1 MQTDIISSSFRDPS
15 GFLFSRDGKIYR
27 QINKSYQ
34 ADYDYLISSGLYQKL
49 IDKQLLIPHQEVD
62 VDPLIQDTVYKV
74 IQPERIEFISYPYE
88 WCFSQLQDAA
98 LNTLRVQSI
107 ALEHGMSLKDSS
119 SYNIQFQNGKPLLID
134 TLSFEIYKE
143 GQPWIAYRQFCQH
156 FLAPLSLMAYKDFRL
171 NQLLRDYIDGLP
183 LDLTSRLLPIKTRLN
198 FPVLMHIH
206 THAASQKRMAGREIP
221 SKGQMNRTSF
231 LGLLDSLESGVR
243 KLKWQPVGTD
253 WSEYYQDI
261 NYSEQGFQHKQTL
274 VGEYLDALKPERVW
288 DLGANVGIF
297 SRLAS
302 DMGAFTIAFD
312 SDQAAVERNYLK
324 CRQDQEKNL
333 LPLTIDLT
341 NPSPNLGWANRER
354 MTIVERGSADTILAL
369 ALIHHLAIGNNVP
382 LDRICEYFRSLG
394 KSLIIEFVPKD
405 DSQVKRM
412 LSSREDIFLDYNRN
426 TFEHIFSK
434 QFDIRRAE
442 RVQDSTRYIYLMVGR

>member
-15 GFLFSRDGKIYR
+15 GFLFSRDGQIYR

-62 VDPLIQDTVYKV
+62 VNPLIQDTVYKV

-183 LDLTSRLLPIKTRLN
+183 LDLTSRLLPIKTRLI

>member
-15 GFLFSRDGKIYR
+15 GFLFSRDGQIYR

-34 ADYDYLISSGLYQKL
+34 ADYDYLISSGLYKNL

-221 SKGQMNRTSF
+221 SKGQMNLTSF

-274 VGEYLDALKPERVW
+274 VREYLDALKPERVW

-354 MTIVERGSADTILAL
+354 MTIVERGSADTVLAL

>member
-15 GFLFSRDGKIYR
+15 GFLFSRDGQIYR

-143 GQPWIAYRQFCQH
+143 GKPWIAYRQFCQH

-221 SKGQMNRTSF
+221 SKGQMNLTSF

-274 VGEYLDALKPERVW
+274 VGEYLEALKPERVW

-354 MTIVERGSADTILAL
+354 MTIVERGSADTVLAL

-405 DSQVKRM
+405 DSQVKRL

-442 RVQDSTRYIYLMVGR
+442 KVQDSTRYIYLMVGR

>member
-1 MQTDIISSSFRDPS
+1 MQTEIISSSFRDPS
-15 GFLFSRDGKIYR
+15 GFLFSRDGQIYR

-143 GQPWIAYRQFCQH
+143 GKPWIAYRQFCQH

-221 SKGQMNRTSF
+221 SKGQMNLTSF

-274 VGEYLDALKPERVW
+274 VGEYLEALKPERVW

-302 DMGAFTIAFD
+302 DKGAFTIAFD

-354 MTIVERGSADTILAL
+354 MTIVERGSADTVLAL

>member
-221 SKGQMNRTSF
+221 SKGQMNLTSF

-261 NYSEQGFQHKQTL
+261 NYSGQGFQHKQTL
-274 VGEYLDALKPERVW
+274 VGEYLEALKPERVW